1 MEINFS
7 DTIEKLQIQHEMLLS
22 AENVPLDA
30 PRSIATR
37 YKNPVVTA
45 SHVPLEWRYDLNP
58 ETNPYCLERIGVN
71 ACMNSGAIKWNG
83 KYLLMVRVEGFDRKS
98 FFASIIPLILFMLI
112 RKIG

>member
-45 SHVPLEWRYDLNP
+45 SH
-58 ETNPYCLERIGVN
+58 
-71 ACMNSGAIKWNG
+71 ASG
-83 KYLLMVRVEGFDRKS
+83 
-98 FFASIIPLILFMLI
+98 
-112 RKIG
+112 

>member
-45 SHVPLEWRYDLNP
+45 SHVPLEWR
-58 ETNPYCLERIGVN
+58 
-71 ACMNSGAIKWNG
+71 
-83 KYLLMVRVEGFDRKS
+83 
-98 FFASIIPLILFMLI
+98 
-112 RKIG
+112 

>member
-30 PRSIATR
+30 PHSIATR

-71 ACMNSGAIKWNG
+71 ACMNS
-83 KYLLMVRVEGFDRKS
+83 VR
-98 FFASIIPLILFMLI
+98 PN
-112 RKIG
+112 KIVCRCA